1 MGDTNAAGP
10 SRRSV
15 YLPSDPQAPAPV
27 LTHPQR
33 VAEWPQSPGFQ
44 GFWGWVQHRCDS
56 IKGKEI
62 MAGERGGHQAG
73 KDGDVVLKEDGID
86 TWMRLLDDMTKWVD
100 EVPPAPQAA
109 QRFGNLAFRK
119 YIALVEAV
127 SQFSCE
133 AHIITDVSRGSLHT
147 SLNLRYPL
155 SCPDSSY
162 LS

>member
-1 MGDTNAAGP
+1 
-10 SRRSV
+10 
-15 YLPSDPQAPAPV
+15 
-27 LTHPQR
+27 
-33 VAEWPQSPGFQ
+33 
-44 GFWGWVQHRCDS
+44 
-56 IKGKEI
+56 